1 MVYLHED
8 LVVSAAR
15 DLLWNFF
22 INTLVSKCSRMMG
35 TIKHDVGYKAPITVK
50 SYLYSVL
57 ACNNLEHCSTAW
69 FLFNLFIKCK
79 H

>member
-22 INTLVSKCSRMMG
+22 INTLVSKCSRM
-35 TIKHDVGYKAPITVK
+35 IGYKAPITVT
-50 SYLYSVL
+50 S
-57 ACNNLEHCSTAW
+57 
-69 FLFNLFIKCK
+69 
-79 H
+79 